1 VFKILSRSYVTDIA
15 IVGSGLAGLSTV
27 YFLDMFTAEKVRT
40 AIISKSSLGYGTST
54 YYSAGA
60 FRCPVNGYSVDDY
73 VRDVI
78 EGGRYVN
85 RRSLV
90 ELIALRSI
98 NTIKSLEQL
107 GIRFRIS
114 RGVLRV
120 VSDDPLFQ
128 GRELVLTLKNY
139 VVRRPNTVVLE
150 NTYMLDIIKCSN
162 GTFNIVCITTNGDY
176 VVITSKVVVL
186 ATGGAAN
193 IYVRSDNPQQL
204 SCDGHGVCLRLGLPL
219 IDMEF
224 IQFFPLGIAEPGKPA
239 FMIPFTKGKLIN
251 KLGEDVVIKYGLG
264 SLGKAIIVN
273 RDSLSRYIMLEVMNG
288 NGINNAL
295 VVYPEESEEELS
307 SFAKELVRRLNLR
320 PPIKVLPTAHFSM
333 GGVEVSDNL
342 ETSING
348 LYVVGELVGGI
359 HGANRLGGNALTSCV
374 VTAEVVARNVVDY
387 LESKFRGSVNLN
399 DEGVNQVIKEYS
411 FRDGRYTPSEVRYRI
426 RNLMWSKAG
435 VIRSDNSLRECMEEL
450 LRIHEDLD
458 KVRISSYEEVAR
470 YSEMLNTLL
479 TAITITYSALLRT
492 ESRGAHFRLDY
503 PEENSSWV
511 KNIRITYSN
520 GKFRYEVKTGVSI

>member
-1 VFKILSRSYVTDIA
+1 MFKILSRSYVTDIA

-120 VSDDPLFQ
+120 VSDDPLFH

-162 GTFNIVCITTNGDY
+162 GTFNIVCITTNSDY

-387 LESKFRGSVNLN
+387 LESKFRGSVSLN

-458 KVRISSYEEVAR
+458 KVRISSYEEVIK

-479 TAITITYSALLRT
+479 TSITTTYSALLRT
-492 ESRGAHFRLDY
+492 ESRGAHFRLDH
-503 PEENSSWV
+503 PEENNSWV

-520 GKFRYEVKTGVSI
+520 GKFRYEIR

>member
-1 VFKILSRSYVTDIA
+1 
-15 IVGSGLAGLSTV
+15 
-27 YFLDMFTAEKVRT
+27 
-40 AIISKSSLGYGTST
+40 
-54 YYSAGA
+54 
-60 FRCPVNGYSVDDY
+60 
-73 VRDVI
+73 
-78 EGGRYVN
+78 
-85 RRSLV
+85 
-90 ELIALRSI
+90 
-98 NTIKSLEQL
+98 
-107 GIRFRIS
+107 
-114 RGVLRV
+114 
-120 VSDDPLFQ
+120 
-128 GRELVLTLKNY
+128 
-139 VVRRPNTVVLE
+139 
-150 NTYMLDIIKCSN
+150 MLDIIKCSD

-186 ATGGAAN
+186 ATGGTAN

-239 FMIPFTKGKLIN
+239 FMIPFTKGKLVN
-251 KLGEDVVIKYGLG
+251 KLGEDIITKYGLG
-264 SLGKAIIVN
+264 GLGKAIIVN
-273 RDSLSRYIMLEVMNG
+273 RDRLSRYIMLEVING
-288 NGINNAL
+288 NGIDNTL
-295 VVYPEESEEELS
+295 LIYPEEGGEELS
-307 SFAKELVRRLNLR
+307 MFAKELVRRLNLR
-320 PPIKVLPTAHFSM
+320 PPIKILPTAHFSM
-333 GGVEVSDNL
+333 GGVEVSNYL

-348 LYVVGELVGGI
+348 FYVVGELVGGI

-374 VTAEVVARNVVDY
+374 VTAELVAENVVDY
-387 LESKFRGSVNLN
+387 LESKFEGGIRSN

-411 FRDGRYTPSEVRYRI
+411 FRDGKYIPSEVRYRV

-435 VIRSDNSLRECMEEL
+435 IIRSGDLLRECMEEL

-458 KVRISSYEEVAR
+458 KVRISNYEEVIK

-479 TAITITYSALLRT
+479 TSITTTYSALLRC

-520 GKFRYEVKTGVSI
+520 GKFRYEIQ

>member
-1 VFKILSRSYVTDIA
+1 VFEIIRKGYVVDVA
-15 IVGSGLAGLSTV
+15 IVGSGLAGLSTT
-27 YFLDMFTAEKVRT
+27 YFLDTFMSERVVV

-73 VRDVI
+73 VRDVV
-78 EGGRYVN
+78 EGGRYIN
-85 RRSLV
+85 KRSLV
-90 ELIALRSI
+90 ELIALRSVDAI
-98 NTIKSLEQL
+98 RSLERL
-107 GIRFRIS
+107 GIRFRAS
-114 RGVLRV
+114 RGTLRV
-120 VSDDPLFQ
+120 VSDDPLFR
-128 GRELVLTLKNY
+128 GRELVLALKDY
-139 VVRRPNTVVLE
+139 VVKRPNTVVLE
-150 NTYMLDIIKCSN
+150 NTYMLDIVKCGD
-162 GTFNIVCITTNGDY
+162 GTFNTICITTNGDY

-193 IYVRSDNPQQL
+193 VYVRSDNPQQL

-224 IQFFPLGIAEPGKPA
+224 IQFFPLGIAEPGRPT
-239 FMIPFTKGKLIN
+239 FMIPFTKGRLVN
-251 KLGEDVVIKYGLG
+251 KLGEDIIVKYGLG

-273 RDSLSRYIMLEVMNG
+273 RDRLSRYMMLEVMKG
-288 NGINNAL
+288 DGVDGTLLI
-295 VVYPEESEEELS
+295 YPEESDEELS
-307 SFAKELVRRLNLR
+307 SFANELRRRLGLR

-333 GGVEVSDNL
+333 GGVEVGDDL

-374 VTAEVVARNVVDY
+374 VTAEVVARNITDY
-387 LESKFRGSVNLN
+387 IENRFRGDVRLS
-399 DEGVNQVIKEYS
+399 DEGVNQVVNEY
-411 FRDGRYTPSEVRYRI
+411 RLREGKYIPSEVRSRI

-435 VIRSDNSLRECMEEL
+435 IIRSNDSLKECIDEL
-450 LRIHEDLD
+450 LIIHEELD
-458 KVRISSYEEVAR
+458 KVRIGSHEEVIK

-479 TAITITYSALLRT
+479 TSITTTYSALLRR

-503 PEENSSWV
+503 PEEDSSWV

-520 GKFRYEVKTGVSI
+520 GKFNYEICEK